1 MQIAAGKI
9 WGGASYFL
17 ISNRGNLNLESG
29 QKRQDAFFMS
39 Y

>member
-9 WGGASYFL
+9 WGASYFL